1 MNETYPVNRYYR
13 EHGYVDEEKY
23 REMYRRSVEDDEA
36 FWAEQAERIDWMQP
50 FTQVKDVSYDADDL
64 HIRWYA
70 DGTLNVCYN
79 CVDRHLDDKGD

>member
-1 MNETYPVNRYYR
+1 MSKVYPVNDYFR
-13 EHGYVDEEKY
+13 ERAYVDEKTY
-23 REMYRRSVEDDEA
+23 DDMYRRSLADDEA

-70 DGTLNVCYN
+70 DGTL
-79 CVDRHLDDKGD
+79 